1 MLTFR
6 RLNDPERYYGL
17 SWRGWLAAGAG
28 GGLLYLAVRVSPFG
42 LRPTITIVVLALA
55 FVGVILHGLSGQ
67 AIGPGRYLAV
77 LVRYR
82 LACKTL
88 SVPERPD
95 KLGLVLD
102 EAPDQSAEPTDNEPG
117 SLPELEEPQ
126 A

>member
-1 MLTFR
+1 MHTFR

-55 FVGVILHGLSGQ
+55 FAGVILHGLSGQ
-67 AIGPGRYLAV
+67 AIGPARYLAV

-82 LACKTL
+82 LASKTL
-88 SVPERPD
+88 TVPERPD

-102 EAPDQSAEPTDNEPG
+102 SAPEPRAETTDNQPQ
-117 SLPELEEPQ
+117 SLPELEELE